1 MDLVLLI
8 IAILVILFF
17 ALDFAF
23 IFFAMRPWIRAQ
35 SAGVPLKL
43 SEVVRMLLRR
53 NPPGLLVEAC
63 SLLRKTN
70 VATPI
75 RDVEALYTAHRSEV
89 QSAEDLVRLVLE
101 RRGTGK

>member
-53 NPPGLLVEAC
+53 NPPGLL
-63 SLLRKTN
+63 RKTN